1 MQALNIKNDEILEEI
16 NSLKIFDGLES
27 QNLDNFNQFK
37 VAAHI
42 RAIEEAIVSLAKEN
56 KLRGP
61 IHSYVGEEAIA
72 TGVLSHANP
81 LDAVTST
88 HRGHGHYIAKGGNI
102 SMLID
107 ELHGKE
113 SGCNGGKGGSMH
125 VADLSINH
133 FGANGIVGG
142 GVPIACG
149 IALANKLDKKDSIVF
164 CFFGDGASNQGVVL
178 ESFNLA
184 GFLSLPIIFI
194 CENNQFAQSTK
205 LSDISLTSV
214 AKKSEGFG
222 IKSIEVDGL
231 NISEVS
237 CKTYDAVNYTRYEK
251 KPYLIQAN
259 TYRFHRH
266 FVSERPKPI
275 DYLDENFHKKFLSKD
290 PIINYCY
297 LNKIDFKLLE
307 NYLTSIKDII
317 FNYSKKIR

>member
-1 MQALNIKNDEILEEI
+1 MQLQSVKNDEILEEI
-16 NSLKIFDGLES
+16 NSLKFFNAQEY
-27 QNLDNFNQFK
+27 QNLDHFNQFK
-37 VAAHI
+37 VSVHI
-42 RAIEEAIVSLAKEN
+42 RSIEEAIVALAKDN

-72 TGVLSHANP
+72 TGVLSHAKP
-81 LDAVTST
+81 IDSVTST

-102 SMLID
+102 SKLID

-113 SGCNGGKGGSMH
+113 TGCNGGKGGSMH

-149 IALANKLDKKDSIVF
+149 IAFANKLDKKDSLVF

-214 AKKSEGFG
+214 AKKSQGFG
-222 IKSIEVDGL
+222 IKSIEIDGL

-237 CKTYDAVNYTRYEK
+237 SKTSDAVNYTRNEM

-275 DYLDENFHKKFLSKD
+275 DYLDENFHKNFLSKD
-290 PIINYCY
+290 PIINYCHQ
-297 LNKIDFKLLE
+297 NKIAFNLLE
-307 NYLTSIKDII
+307 EYITNIKNII
-317 FNYSKKIR
+317 FNYSKKIS